1 MINMMSLNGS
11 SVLPV
16 RADNIPN
23 ELKRRPQWVAWRLEN
38 QNDRLVKVPY
48 SPRTGRLASTT
59 DLLTWGTFDDA
70 LAVLDHYQGLG
81 FVFSSADP
89 YSGID
94 LDECVEPETVEISQ
108 WALEVVRNV
117 GSYTE
122 LSPSGTGLHIFV
134 RGQLPSSVKRPE
146 IEMYSHSRFF
156 TVTGHRL
163 EVDDD

>member
-1 MINMMSLNGS
+1 MINVMSLNGS

-16 RADNIPN
+16 RADNVPK
-23 ELKRRPQWVAWRLEN
+23 ELKRRPKWVAWRLEN
-38 QNDRLVKVPY
+38 RNDRLAKVPY

-70 LAVLDHYQGLG
+70 LEVLDHYEGLG

-94 LDECVEPETVEISQ
+94 LDECVELETGEISQ
-108 WALEVVRNV
+108 WALEVVRRV
-117 GSYTE
+117 DSYTE

-134 RGQLPSSVKRPE
+134 RGQLPSSVKRSE

>member
-1 MINMMSLNGS
+1 MIDMMSLNGS

-16 RADNIPN
+16 RTNDIPK
-23 ELKRRPQWVAWRLEN
+23 ELKVRPQWVAWRLEKR
-38 QNDRLVKVPY
+38 NDTLAKVPY

-70 LAVLDHYQGLG
+70 LEVLDHYEGLG
-81 FVFSSADP
+81 FVFCSADP
-89 YSGID
+89 YCGID
-94 LDECVEPETVEISQ
+94 LDGCVEPETGEISQ

-117 GSYTE
+117 DSYTE
-122 LSPSGTGLHIFV
+122 FSPSGTGVHIFV

-156 TVTGHRL
+156 TVTGYRL

>member
-1 MINMMSLNGS
+1 MHKVMPLNGS

-16 RADNIPN
+16 RADKVPI
-23 ELKRRPQWVAWRLEN
+23 ELKRTPQWVAWKLEN
-38 QNDRLVKVPY
+38 RNDRLAKVPY

-59 DLLTWGTFDDA
+59 DPLTWGTFDDA
-70 LAVLDHYQGLG
+70 LEVLGRYEGLG

-94 LDECVEPETVEISQ
+94 LDGCVEPETGEISQ
-108 WALEVVRNV
+108 WALEVVRSV
-117 GSYTE
+117 DSYTE

-134 RGQLPSSVKRPE
+134 RGRLPSSVKRPE

-156 TVTGHRL
+156 TVTGHKV